1 LTGSR
6 VFDDELVVVGL
17 RGPAGPCDVH
27 SGESTPSRAI
37 TASEIN

>member
-1 LTGSR
+1 LTGGG
-6 VFDDELVVVGL
+6 VLDDELVVVGL

-27 SGESTPSRAI
+27 PGESTPSQPI